1 MKIDSVK
8 VKSPAIA
15 TEFYSRI
22 LVVLQFFI
30 EDCISVI
37 ENQRPSCIS
46 AGDQRR
52 PCKVPC
58 RINRRSPRKLLLY
71 WYVSLAENR
80 TIKSLTQPL
89 YYLKKGSIF
98 SENGG
103 FFFIIWVFF
112 NKHSWITGE
121 QGKGEGISLTPR
133 YHFYS
138 FHRHLDISW
147 VITAESSPLHIGCSQ
162 TQTGNLWFPSRSY

>member
-46 AGDQRR
+46 AGGQRR

-58 RINRRSPRKLLLY
+58 RINRQSPRKLLLY
-71 WYVSLAENR
+71 WYPSLAENR

-103 FFFIIWVFF
+103 FFFYYLGFLSQTFMNHRRAREGGGHFF
-112 NKHSWITGE
+112 NS
-121 QGKGEGISLTPR
+121 SL
-133 YHFYS
+133 
-138 FHRHLDISW
+138 
-147 VITAESSPLHIGCSQ
+147 PLLLVSQ
-162 TQTGNLWFPSRSY
+162 TLRH